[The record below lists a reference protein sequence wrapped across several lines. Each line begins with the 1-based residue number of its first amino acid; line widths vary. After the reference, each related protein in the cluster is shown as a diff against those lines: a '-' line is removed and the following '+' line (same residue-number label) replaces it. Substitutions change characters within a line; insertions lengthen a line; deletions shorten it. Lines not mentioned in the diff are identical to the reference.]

1 MRSLTRAQPTS
12 AIEQPDE
19 SLFGV
24 CPANKMIQ
32 SETMTTL
39 AFDNSYAHL
48 PARLYSHTEPTPVA
62 EPGLIRINTAL
73 AKELGIDPDWL
84 GSQAG
89 IAVLAGNAIPAGAE
103 PIATAYAGHQ
113 FGGWNPQLG
122 DGRAVLLGEI
132 IDPGGQRFDFQLK
145 GSGPTPW
152 SRGGDGRSP
161 IGPVLREYVVSEAM
175 AVLGV
180 PTTRA
185 LAAVTTG
192 EQVYRDQAMPGAILA
207 RIASSHIRI
216 GTFQFFAARKDTEAL
231 ELLVEQVINRHYP
244 DAADSETPALAMLEA
259 AIAAQASLVAR
270 WQLLGFIH
278 GVMNTDNMLLSGET
292 VDYGPCA
299 FIDNFHPD
307 TVFSSI
313 DQNGRYAYRNQPAIA
328 HWNLANLAQSLVP
341 LLHTDQEIAV
351 QLAQTTVDGFPQ
363 LFMQR
368 HIEGMNQ
375 KLGLEDIVDGDEAL
389 AQDLLT
395 VMTDDNADFTLSFR
409 YLSEACADRPAAG
422 QSIEDLYSPSPALL
436 QWMER
441 WRERLARNSRDIQ
454 NSQTVMYTQ
463 NPAFIPRNHLVEE
476 VIQAATRD
484 QDLAPFHQ
492 LVDVLGKPFDY
503 TDKLARYATPPQP
516 DQVVKQTFCGT

>member
-1 MRSLTRAQPTS
+1 ML
-12 AIEQPDE
+12 
-19 SLFGV
+19 
-24 CPANKMIQ
+24 Q
-32 SETMTTL
+32 SETMTAL

-48 PARLYSHTEPTPVA
+48 PTRLYSHTEPTPVA

-73 AKELGIDPDWL
+73 ATELGVDLDWL
-84 GSQAG
+84 ASDAG
-89 IAVLAGNAIPAGAE
+89 IAVLAGNAIPTGAE

-132 IDPGGQRFDFQLK
+132 ISPGGQRFDFQLK

-192 EQVYRDQAMPGAILA
+192 EQVFRDQALPGAILT

-231 ELLVEQVINRHYP
+231 ELLVEQVISRHYP
-244 DAADSETPALAMLEA
+244 EAANSENPALAMLEA
-259 AIAAQASLVAR
+259 VIAAQASLVAR

-313 DQNGRYAYRNQPAIA
+313 DQNGRYAYRNQPSIA

-341 LLHTDQEIAV
+341 LLHSDQEIAV
-351 QLAQTTVDGFPQ
+351 KLAQTAVDQFPQ

-375 KLGLEDIVDGDEAL
+375 KLGLEQIMDGDEAL

-395 VMTDDNADFTLSFR
+395 LMAEDDADFTLSFR
-409 YLSEACADRPAAG
+409 FLSEACADQPAPG
-422 QSIEDLYSPSPALL
+422 QSIDALYTPSPALL

-441 WRERLARNSRDIQ
+441 WRARLAHNTHDAAS
-454 NSQTVMYTQ
+454 SQALMYAQ
-463 NPAFIPRNHLVEE
+463 NPVFIPRNHLVEE
-476 VIQAATRD
+476 VIQAAVRE

-492 LVDVLGKPFDY
+492 LVDVLGKPFVYSDE
-503 TDKLARYATPPQP
+503 LARYATPPQP